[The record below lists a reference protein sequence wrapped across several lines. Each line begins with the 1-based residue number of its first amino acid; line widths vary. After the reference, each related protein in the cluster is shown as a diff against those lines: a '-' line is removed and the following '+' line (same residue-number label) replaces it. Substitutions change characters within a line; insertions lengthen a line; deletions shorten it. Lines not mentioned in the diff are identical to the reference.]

1 MISSKQVQ
9 ITIIILLSLAVL
21 ALAASVGAYS
31 VKNFLWDGRYDK
43 YDKNEFIDPSTY
55 QAIFLTN
62 NQTYFGHLKNVS
74 GDYLVLSDVYYVKIS
89 EEENKSILVKLGAI
103 EPHGPTGSMT
113 INKDQVLF
121 WENLR
126 PDSQVIKTIES
137 IQSK

>member
-1 MISSKQVQ
+1 MASNKQVQ
-9 ITIIILLSLAVL
+9 IIILLSFAIL
-21 ALAASVGAYS
+21 ALAAGIGGYW
-31 VKNFLWDGRYDK
+31 VKDFFKYDRYDK
-43 YDKNEFIDPSTY
+43 SEFIDRNTY

-62 NQTYFGHLKNVS
+62 NQIYFGHLKNVND
-74 GDYLVLSDVYYVKIS
+74 DYLILFDVYYVKVS
-89 EEENKSILVKLGAI
+89 EEENKSILVKLGTI

-113 INKDQVLF
+113 VNKDQVLF

>member
-1 MISSKQVQ
+1 MASNKQVQ
-9 ITIIILLSLAVL
+9 IIILLSFAVL
-21 ALAASVGAYS
+21 ALAAGIGGYW
-31 VKNFLWDGRYDK
+31 VKDFFKYDRYDK
-43 YDKNEFIDPSTY
+43 SEFIDRNTY

-62 NQTYFGHLKNVS
+62 NQIYFGHLKNVND
-74 GDYLVLSDVYYVKIS
+74 DYLILFDVYYVKVS
-89 EEENKSILVKLGAI
+89 EEENKSILVKLGTI

-113 INKDQVLF
+113 VNKDQVLF

>member
-1 MISSKQVQ
+1 MASNKQVQ
-9 ITIIILLSLAVL
+9 IIILLSFAIL
-21 ALAASVGAYS
+21 ALAAGIGGYW
-31 VKNFLWDGRYDK
+31 VKDFFKYDRYDK
-43 YDKNEFIDPSTY
+43 SEFIDRNTY

-62 NQTYFGHLKNVS
+62 NQIYFGHLKNVND
-74 GDYLVLSDVYYVKIS
+74 DYLILFDVYYVKVS
-89 EEENKSILVKLGAI
+89 EEENKSILVKLGII

-113 INKDQVLF
+113 VNKDQVLF

>member
-1 MISSKQVQ
+1 MASNKQVQ
-9 ITIIILLSLAVL
+9 IIILLSFAIL
-21 ALAASVGAYS
+21 ALAAGIGGYW
-31 VKNFLWDGRYDK
+31 VKDFFK
-43 YDKNEFIDPSTY
+43 YDRYNKSEFIDRNTY

-62 NQTYFGHLKNVS
+62 NQIYFGHLKNVND
-74 GDYLVLSDVYYVKIS
+74 DYLILFDVYYVKVS
-89 EEENKSILVKLGAI
+89 EEENKSILVKLGTI

-113 INKDQVLF
+113 VNKDQVLF